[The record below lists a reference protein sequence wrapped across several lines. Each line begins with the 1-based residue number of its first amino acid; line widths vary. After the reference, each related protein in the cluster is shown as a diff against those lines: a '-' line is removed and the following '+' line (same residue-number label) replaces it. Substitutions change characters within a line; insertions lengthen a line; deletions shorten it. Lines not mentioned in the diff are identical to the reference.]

1 MKSSL
6 NRLILLG
13 FICQGLSWDDWVMPL
28 LNVGL
33 WFACLRMQRAGKHLG
48 QTSDMLGML
57 LGCAAGGLLAE
68 PFGASKHFFIGH
80 GLTLLQASRLTRNLD
95 RREKV
100 FSLIVAL
107 GQIGVACTVV
117 LDYRFILV
125 LFATLIL
132 LPRTLA
138 EIEQQRLV
146 EDEEA
151 LRKVPRVKISWSA
164 MLFLFGA
171 LVVFFFVTPRGLMGN
186 AFRAPSLGA
195 GSNNLLDDMLDPSF
209 GGRANSSEILMQVDG
224 RSVGYLRMFS
234 LTLYNE
240 GVWKSEPAPQRYI
253 LHGPSADMSTNLVH
267 RSVRVKNANYL
278 RNTIPYDGQITTLK
292 GNFFRGAYINQNA
305 VIETRG
311 IWNTANNSYEYWI
324 RPQPRPAPLNRKR
337 QFLLRRHPPLSP
349 ELRQWLDERTA
360 GAVSPF
366 AKARQLEE
374 HLSEEFT
381 YQLGA
386 PNLNRLS
393 ALEDFLLS
401 EQRGHCERFASAL
414 ALLLRAEGI
423 PSRVVVGFVPG
434 RKNWFSGWYDIR
446 FRDAHAWTEA
456 WFPDQGWVQ
465 LDATPRGGMDLG
477 GMDIAELLDA
487 LDVMWYANFV
497 NFSRADQQGV
507 ISFSSEAIREATAA
521 AQTHLVKIVG
531 LFIVLA
537 LIYVWRRHKPV
548 MVSDDPKAERQRR
561 IEYAENCY
569 GQMLRMLSELG
580 YRKAPHQTPN
590 EFLITLKSLPGAA
603 LEPARVL
610 TQEFCLLRYQ
620 PNSLA
625 IEGMEQSLERLRSE
639 IGTIHS
645 ESRSHA

>member
-1 MKSSL
+1 MSGAL

-13 FICQGLSWDDWVMPL
+13 FICQGLSWDDWLIPTA
-28 LNVGL
+28 NVCL
-33 WFACLRMQRAGKHLG
+33 WFVCLGMRRAGRHSG
-48 QTSDMLGML
+48 QTADILGML
-57 LGCAAGGLLAE
+57 LGCLAGGMLAE

-80 GLTLLQASRLTRNLD
+80 GLTLLQASRLTRQLD
-95 RREKV
+95 RREKI

-117 LDYRFILV
+117 LDYRFILI
-125 LFATLIL
+125 LFATLLL

-138 EIEQQRLV
+138 EIEQQRLLG
-146 EDEEA
+146 DEEA
-151 LRKVPRVKISWSA
+151 LRRVPPIRISWAS
-164 MLFLFGA
+164 MSFLFAA

-186 AFRAPSLGA
+186 ALRAPAIGA
-195 GSNNLLDDMLDPSF
+195 GSNNLFDDMLDPSF
-209 GGRANSSEILMQVDG
+209 GGRANSGEILMQVDG

-234 LTLYNE
+234 MTLYDE
-240 GVWKSEPAPQRYI
+240 GVWKPEPAPQRYV
-253 LHGPSADMSTNLVH
+253 LHGPSANMSTNLVR
-267 RSVRVKNANYL
+267 RSVRVKNATYL
-278 RNTIPYDGQITTLK
+278 RNTIPYDGQITALK

-311 IWNTANNSYEYWI
+311 IWNTANNNYEYWI
-324 RPQPRPAPLNRKR
+324 RPQPRSAPLNRKR
-337 QFLLRRHPPLSP
+337 QYLLRRHPPISA
-349 ELRQWLDERTA
+349 ELRRWMDERTA
-360 GAVSPF
+360 GAESPF
-366 AKARQLEE
+366 AKARRLEE
-374 HLSEEFT
+374 YLSENFT
-381 YQLGA
+381 YEIGA
-386 PNLNRLS
+386 PNLNRLN
-393 ALEDFLLS
+393 AFEEFLLH

-456 WFPDQGWVQ
+456 WFPDQGWVK

-507 ISFSSEAIREATAA
+507 ISFSSQAIREATVV
-521 AQTHLVKIVG
+521 AQAHAVKIVG
-531 LFIVLA
+531 LLIVLA
-537 LIYVWRRHKPV
+537 LIYVWCRRKPGPGTAV
-548 MVSDDPKAERQRR
+548 DDPAAERQRR

-569 GQMLRMLSELG
+569 GQMLRLLSGLG

-590 EFLITLKSLPGAA
+590 EFLETLQSLPSNV
-603 LEPARVL
+603 LDSVQDL
-610 TQEFCLLRYQ
+610 TQSFCAIRYQ
-620 PNSLA
+620 PTSVAQLGELEAPLA
-625 IEGMEQSLERLRSE
+625 ALRAENLRSRR
-639 IGTIHS
+639 S
-645 ESRSHA
+645 E